1 MAKLN
6 PPMSVT
12 DSIVKVWE
20 QNPSFKVILLKEA
33 RTMQLFLAGKLLK
46 YSSTVCDANSKEI
59 INWKN
64 NNPTSQARCD
74 SKRI

>member
-6 PPMSVT
+6 SPMSVT

-59 INWKN
+59 IN
-64 NNPTSQARCD
+64 
-74 SKRI
+74 